1 MNKLLKNAVFVLLII
16 LSINSAYAFNQNKLD
31 ELINKSEFNKTA
43 SIAVSIRNIDTENAV
58 YQKDEK
64 KLLHPASTLK
74 LFTSYAA
81 LETLGYDYEF
91 KTQFYKSGDDLYIK
105 LGADPILSTE
115 QLNAAFKKLRAENYT
130 SFKNLY
136 FDDSI
141 LDKKEIPAGWMQE
154 DEASPYTPKISSY
167 NLDGNV
173 IKADLTPYENGETS
187 INLSSKYP
195 MSVINKIKTDNKNNF
210 IEIERSNWNNPEVI
224 ELYGTVNQA
233 LLFNI
238 PISSPRRYFIF
249 NTEQALEENRIKVS
263 GTRYASKLVPDN
275 AVLLAE
281 ISNPVSAVMP
291 LILKNS
297 SNLPAE
303 TIYKLAASKKYDA
316 SGTEKLAGMM
326 FEEFYN
332 NMGADTSGIIIK
344 DGSGVSRYNLL
355 NAEWMADALVKLHK
369 KENFEKFK
377 ENAAQPGE
385 GTLADR
391 LLELRGSARLKT
403 GSLSNVSALAGYV
416 MSKDGNEYALAVL
429 IQNFMQNQSEIKQF
443 EDEIIRIIYNK

>member
-1 MNKLLKNAVFVLLII
+1 MNKLLKNAAAVLLIT
-16 LSINSAYAFNQNKLD
+16 LSINSAYAFHPDKLD
-31 ELINKSEFNKTA
+31 KLINKSELNKTA
-43 SIAVSIRNIDTENAV
+43 SIAVSVKSIDSGNTV
-58 YQKDEK
+58 YEREAQ
-64 KLLHPASTLK
+64 KLLHPASALK

-91 KTQFYKSGDDLYIK
+91 KTQFYKSGGDLYIK
-105 LGADPILSTE
+105 LGADPLLKTE
-115 QLNAAFKKLRAENYT
+115 QLNAAFKKLRAENHT

-141 LDKKEIPAGWMQE
+141 LDNKEFPPGWMQE
-154 DEASPYTPKISSY
+154 DESSPYTPKISSY

-173 IKADLTPYENGETS
+173 IKAELTPYENGETS
-187 INLSSKYP
+187 ISLSSKYP
-195 MSVINKIKTDNKNNF
+195 MSVINKIKTDNKNSS
-210 IEIERSNWNNPEVI
+210 IEIERYSWNNPEVI

-233 LLFNI
+233 LSFNI
-238 PISSPRRYFIF
+238 PISSPGRYFVF

-316 SGTEKLAGMM
+316 SGTDELAGTM

-332 NMGADTSGIIIK
+332 NLGADTSGIIIK
-344 DGSGVSRYNLL
+344 DGSGASRYNLL
-355 NAEWMADALVKLHK
+355 NAEWMSDALVKLHK
-369 KENFEKFK
+369 KENFGKFK

-403 GSLSNVSALAGYV
+403 GSLSNVSSIAGYV
-416 MSKDGNEYALAVL
+416 KSKDGKEYALAVL
-429 IQNFMQNQSEIKQF
+429 IQNFKQNQSEIKQF

>member
-1 MNKLLKNAVFVLLII
+1 MNKLLKTAVSALVLIC
-16 LSINSAYAFNQNKLD
+16 SISSAYAFNPDKLD
-31 ELINKSEFNKTA
+31 KLINKSELNKTA

-58 YQKDEK
+58 YQKDGK
-64 KLLHPASTLK
+64 KLLHPASALK

-105 LGADPILSTE
+105 LGADALLTSE
-115 QLNAAFKKLRAENYT
+115 QLNAAFKELRAQNQA

-136 FDDSI
+136 FDDSVF
-141 LDKKEIPAGWMQE
+141 DKKEFPAGWMQE
-154 DEASPYTPKISSY
+154 DESSPYTPKVSSY

-173 IKADLTPYENGETS
+173 IKADIIPYSSGETN
-187 INLSSKYP
+187 IKLSSKYP
-195 MSVINKIKTDNKNNF
+195 VSVINKIKIDDKNNH
-210 IEIERSNWNNPEVI
+210 IETARCSWNNPEVI
-224 ELYGTVNQA
+224 EVYGAVNQA
-233 LLFNI
+233 LSFNI
-238 PISSPRRYFIF
+238 PVSSPRRYFIF
-249 NTEQALEENRIKVS
+249 NTEQALEENKIKVS
-263 GTRYASKLVPDN
+263 GIRYASKLVPDN
-275 AVLLAE
+275 AVLLTE
-281 ISNPVSAVMP
+281 ISNPVSAVLP

-303 TIYKLAASKKYDA
+303 AVYKLAASKKYDA
-316 SGTEKLAGMM
+316 SGTDELAGKM

-332 NMGADTSGIIIK
+332 NLGADTSGIIIK
-344 DGSGVSRYNLL
+344 DGSGVSRNNLFY
-355 NAEWMADALVKLHK
+355 ADWMSDALVKLHK

-385 GTLADR
+385 GTLSNR

-403 GSLSNVSALAGYV
+403 GSLSNVSSIAGYV
-416 MSKDGNEYALAVL
+416 KSKDGKVYALAVL
-429 IQNFMQNQSEIKQF
+429 IQNFKQNQSEIKQF